1 MSVVHAHRR
10 IEIEGT
16 VAPCCTSHS
25 PGSLVLLCCLS
36 AITEP
41 SCITITMSVHQYPE
55 LPNATAHARRRSI
68 AQTGSPVSNQQSA
81 ISNLDQ
87 CSCLRIM
94 QSSRHSHHWRRR
106 RRRRRKLNLSILN
119 TVTGLD
125 VSRSGVVASCP
136 RAPVLQSKLDPF
148 IASAT
153 RMLQAAAAPGSVRNA
168 NANER
173 VLSTQWLRCT
183 CIFIAHGFAL
193 WSRRLP
199 EVEGAP
205 DHFSNHLVGHVIA
218 ANISTIQSSRRWSH
232 SASRI

>member
-1 MSVVHAHRR
+1 MAVGQQAAPGLAAGICAKLSCVRVLVSSTRSPAHRNR
-10 IEIEGT
+10 RH
-16 VAPCCTSHS
+16 CC
-25 PGSLVLLCCLS
+25 PVL
-36 AITEP
+36 
-41 SCITITMSVHQYPE
+41 
-55 LPNATAHARRRSI
+55 
-68 AQTGSPVSNQQSA
+68 
-81 ISNLDQ
+81 
-87 CSCLRIM
+87 CLRIM